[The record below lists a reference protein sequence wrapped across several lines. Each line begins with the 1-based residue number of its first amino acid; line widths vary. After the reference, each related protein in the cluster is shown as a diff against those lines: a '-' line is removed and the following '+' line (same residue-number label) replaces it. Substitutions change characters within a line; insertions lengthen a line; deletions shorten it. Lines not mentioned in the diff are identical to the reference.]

1 MVPGGI
7 RGPALG
13 VGGSNGASTARL
25 CWSEALKIVSGLAQ
39 LRQLPLGVSNLGAS
53 GGDEALRLLSGSLD
67 DASRLGSRLLQE
79 LPCIR
84 TGTHE
89 NLGEIVFLPTV
100 LREGVL
106 QRCAATVALL
116 PRGTRLQSKE
126 KHQRI
131 GILYQVA
138 ESLCRPVC
146 AKDWSSAEA
155 LRCGRQWSTRARH
168 MPKRLL
174 P

>member
-1 MVPGGI
+1 M
-7 RGPALG
+7 
-13 VGGSNGASTARL
+13 
-25 CWSEALKIVSGLAQ
+25 SGLAQ

-138 ESLCRPVC
+138 NPCAARFARKIGAAPRRSDVGASGRPVRVTC
-146 AKDWSSAEA
+146 QNGFCRSASMVNA
-155 LRCGRQWSTRARH
+155 
-168 MPKRLL
+168 
-174 P
+174 